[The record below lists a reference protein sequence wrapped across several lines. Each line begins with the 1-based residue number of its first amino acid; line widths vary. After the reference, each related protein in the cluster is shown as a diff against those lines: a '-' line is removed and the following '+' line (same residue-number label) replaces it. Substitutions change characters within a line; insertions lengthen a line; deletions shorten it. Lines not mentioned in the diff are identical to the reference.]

1 MRNAETCCSAAAA
14 FSSQTLARL
23 GWLSARMIRMRV
35 LPLSLLLLLAPFRV
49 AAESGT
55 APLPC
60 DGPLAQRLV
69 EAALAAPS
77 AAQQDGTLYGVQRWQ
92 KPTGRSFLG
101 VHFPGLLSCAYTV
114 SAIFQGACHP
124 IGRLASV
131 RSVDAALAD
140 WRKITRRETLKPGD
154 VVFWQPSG
162 GSLLGLRCPNDHW
175 HVGILIGAESTIDN
189 DWWSGLPAAGHIER
203 PCMRFAYARRP
214 PD

>member
-1 MRNAETCCSAAAA
+1 MRRC
-14 FSSQTLARL
+14 R
-23 GWLSARMIRMRV
+23 
-35 LPLSLLLLLAPFRV
+35 PLLLLLLGPLCAAADPDAPPV
-49 AAESGT
+49 
-55 APLPC
+55 PC
-60 DGPLAQRLV
+60 DHPLAQRLAA
-69 EAALAAPS
+69 AALAAPT
-77 AAQQDGTLYGVQRWQ
+77 AAHDDGTLYGVQRWQ
-92 KPTGRSFLG
+92 APTGRSLLG

-124 IGRLASV
+124 IGRLATV

-140 WRKITRRETLKPGD
+140 WRKVTQRDALKPGD